1 MNKILG
7 KFCPQ
12 IYALL
17 RIIAG
22 FLIACHGARTLFGV
36 LGGEAQPLGSL
47 VGVGGVI
54 EFFGGLLIAL
64 GFFTSWAAFL
74 VSGEMAVAYFK
85 VHAGQ
90 GFWPIQNHGELA
102 VIFCF
107 VFLYI
112 ACHGAGVWS
121 VAGALKKPGWE

>member
-1 MNKILG
+1 MNKVLG
-7 KFCPQ
+7 KFSPQ

-17 RIIAG
+17 RIVAG
-22 FLIACHGARTLFGV
+22 FLVTCHGAQTLFGV

-47 VGVGGVI
+47 LGVGGVI
-54 EFFGGLLIAL
+54 EFFGGLLVAL

-74 VSGEMAVAYFK
+74 VSGMMAVGYFM

-90 GFWPIQNHGELA
+90 GFWPIQNGGELA
-102 VIFCF
+102 VIYCF
-107 VFLYI
+107 AFLYI
-112 ACHGAGVWS
+112 ASHGAGTWS